1 MYGVVGVGTNYQ
13 AIATKA
19 DCRPI
24 VGPGDLTPFISSTR
38 AHFPLKL
45 AGLCLEHQPGTGEVV
60 WVCSRELWVRLTQAH
75 PAHLLKRRQLG
86 EREVSAPRFDLF
98 FCCQDFST

>member
-1 MYGVVGVGTNYQ
+1 M
-13 AIATKA
+13 
-19 DCRPI
+19 
-24 VGPGDLTPFISSTR
+24 GPGDLTPFISSTR

-98 FCCQDFST
+98 FCCQDFSTCCCSHFAKTKDQRLCISNAPH